1 MISCKD
7 RFNRWLVYVICL
19 SINVQPALAE
29 VIVSSSNTQVSNA
42 ANGVE
47 VVNIATPNSAGLS
60 HNRYEKF
67 NVDASGLILNN
78 STQTFAKSQLGG
90 ILERNE
96 NLGNKAANVILNE
109 VTSANRSQLKGYT
122 EVFGSQAN
130 VVIANPYGITCNGC
144 GFINTP
150 RVTLSTGIPL
160 LKNDTLDGFSVSQG
174 DITIE
179 GQGLDAS
186 GQSYFDIITRAA
198 QINAD
203 IHAQELNIITGTN
216 DVSYK
221 SNKVSRKAV
230 KSEAPSVAID
240 SSSLGGMYA
249 GRIQLVSTESGVG
262 VNSGNLSATA
272 GDIVISSD
280 GTVTLGNSTA
290 TNILSVTST
299 DKIVAN
305 DRQYAANSIHYS
317 ANQIEGKAATISA
330 KNDITFDATKS
341 VILSDSQITS
351 GLSADGTLSGRGE
364 LNVKSDSLS
373 VEKSGVTATGS
384 IISQNQT
391 VSVSDNS
398 QLQADNITFN
408 QLNSLSNGGNIQ
420 GNTALSF
427 EGAAYTLSGKG
438 QITSSAV
445 HLLGG
450 DATIHSQILGES
462 IDASLTNALNLASDG
477 KLNASHDLTVATE
490 HLTNSG
496 VLQATD
502 NIELNVGSFDNRAS
516 LISAG
521 EVEVTVQKNVQ
532 NKGLLYSNGNTQLH
546 VAGNVVNQQG
556 EILVGGNLSLDGKQ
570 TNKSAQGIY
579 NRSGNIEAKGAIT
592 LNANQVENTRLSVS
606 EKTTSESG
614 NAPKSITEKKIAINS
629 GDCFDAGHDGRRY
642 RCRFGYSGIHEQRV
656 ASKQS
661 TIVNVVG
668 ESSRLTAGS
677 NINISA
683 NQLTNS
689 ASLISSNDA
698 INISVNKLNN
708 RAYQN
713 STKTVMATYDAPGG
727 VTSSSDTNYIK
738 VKVTAK
744 RKLTTTVEKGRL
756 YNSSIIANGN
766 LTINASSSV
775 NNGTTKNNA
784 KGSGLGLAGAPE
796 IKVPENQNDNPFI
809 SDNDVAFP
817 HYTIPDSSN
826 GLFLITPDPK
836 SHFLIETNP
845 LLTDLNHYLGSD
857 YFLKKLDYKPDDDLK
872 FLGDAYYDTR
882 AITQAIF
889 EQTGQRY
896 LNTNIGSDLQ
906 QMQALIDAAS
916 TEKDALQ
923 LEAGVA
929 LTNDQI
935 DHLTHDIIWYENAT
949 VNGQKVLVPKLYLAA
964 ATKNNLGNDG
974 ALISGKDT
982 KIAAKSITN
991 NEAAIQAS
999 GDLELTATDNISN
1012 RNGTI
1017 GSAGDLTLVAE
1028 NDISNINS
1036 ELTGDNVVVRS
1047 INGNVSNQ
1055 TEVERLSFTS
1065 SGKMV
1070 KNVADT
1076 GSSDVTTYVA
1086 KSGSINARG
1095 KLVVDA
1101 GRDLIID
1108 AANVNASGD
1117 ASLNAGNSVYI
1128 TTAKNKQATST
1139 SKGRGYTYS
1148 SSSSNVTSAIHS
1160 GGNLSVSAGN
1170 DIVASGANVSSVG
1183 NLALKADRDISFD
1196 TAIDETYASEIRRG
1210 YQSRTQTKT
1219 HHGVSLS
1226 GDNISVESGRNISM
1240 TSANIDANDS
1250 VALASAGDITLQAAN
1265 DRVYHYDKKT
1275 KKKSFGRKKTTI
1287 NERLNEES
1295 VGSSI
1300 NAANIT
1306 VVAQSNKDNQKS
1318 AINLVGSDLNAK
1330 ENVKLIAD
1338 GDVTLS
1344 ANGYRNYQ
1352 HHESKKSGF
1361 GGLTGKSSGSINDAT
1376 LLSSANVITGRDVD
1390 IQSGKDIGV
1399 IASNVDA
1406 GGQVSLDAAN
1416 SVEIGAGQVERKTQQ
1431 WSQKSSLFSGNIYS
1445 MVSHQEGETSSVAQ
1459 GSSIRSGSDL
1469 SVDGA
1474 SIAVIGSD
1482 LAANGGA
1489 KLTSESGDITVA
1501 AATNNRSSYAKDEEL
1516 SVNFGDVGKLMTQ
1529 WSAMS
1534 GALQHGQFNAT
1545 VAKASYDK
1553 VDQQTTSVTHK
1564 QASIAAQGNV
1574 TLDSH
1579 EAITISGAN
1588 IAADTN
1594 EQGTGDVTLAAG
1606 GDVTVRE
1613 VTDTTS
1619 TTGDESHAE
1628 VDLSISVKHQ
1638 AVEVVHAAEA
1648 LKKSKDALVAA
1659 KASYQDYKSN
1669 LAVLNKKLAQLK
1681 EDYRKNASGVDTDDI
1696 DDLAER
1702 ISDAKSDEAW
1712 YLGNITLATADVASK
1727 TTLLVK
1733 QTATAAQSASTYGFD
1748 VGLDARGSLSKT
1760 SSSSSQTQS
1769 IASNVSGNN
1778 ISVLAGKRKDGSTA
1792 EVRGSNISAT
1802 NRLSIEADNIKLL
1815 ASQDTSTSHS
1825 TSENGSVDV
1834 SITLHGASTGPNVNV
1849 STSKNTT
1856 RSDSTNYTNSVLKG
1870 GEITLAST
1878 RDTTIH
1884 GANVTAENV
1893 LNVDAGGDLNVVS
1906 VQNSSNSS
1914 SKGAGLNAGLS
1925 ITGTGAVSGISGG
1938 INASGEKTKTKQTLL
1953 SSLTSGGTAT
1963 VNVGNNTDIS
1973 GAVIATT
1980 DQSGQDTGLLALTT
1994 NTLTHSNLGNTQSAK
2009 KRDNGISTNLGKGK
2023 NGLDATQQTTSIQLQ
2038 NTSGYSK
2045 TKTLA
2050 TLGNGNIQIHDE
2062 SNSSVATLNRDVT
2075 QTQKDLF
2082 SVERQQGNA
2091 DVTIDNRILTKE
2103 GRASIAEDAK
2113 RTELGGEAIADVVT
2127 KSSVDASDTFEH
2139 MEYVQ
2144 KDLDVQIQV
2153 AKNAKDAAIDLNNL
2167 DTSSAEQKQK
2177 AIDVYAAAY
2186 ARVLGLSIDSA
2197 RVIAIDRIV
2206 NGAQY
2211 NDGTRTIS
2219 KVVIND
2225 ESMANAQEYM
2235 QTLAHELSHVAE
2247 SQGVI
2252 DNKGSERENYADL
2265 VGNYAAE
2272 NYAWALEH
2280 SELGE
2285 VKTGD
2290 VNAHIG
2296 NDSDAVQQ
2304 ASSEYLADEARLG
2317 SENINYSLSRKE
2329 MTEKIAALRA
2339 CSSAG
2344 VGSEAC
2350 ATVDKLNILDA
2361 TRDLELQ
2368 KACQDISSDACKT
2381 QLTKTQENYDSYN
2394 EDAEPFEDTKYGQ
2407 ERESIYTVLQDPS
2420 GKDRQQQ
2427 YKDITSLFS
2436 TLVDF
2441 VPVVGDI
2448 KGLSEAKTGVDYL
2461 FAVVGFIPGVG
2472 DLVGKAAKA
2481 MNGGDVKLAQKYLSQ
2496 AQKQLQEHPKLLEYK
2511 PDGIPNTKG
2520 VAQTTAAS
2528 KSPVVKNA
2536 SEATADSKNSAS
2548 SGKVAGGSD
2557 VVKGTAFQK
2566 AVGQLSEVG
2575 QQNVRTLQGWAKSKG
2590 WVRKSGDGPE
2600 VWGVKDANG
2609 NFSWRL
2615 KVKPEASNRQG
2626 LKAGSNQPRFD
2637 ARLDSNGTY
2646 INPFTDQIGTKAI
2659 GTHIPLEK
2667 VY

>member
-19 SINVQPALAE
+19 SINIQPALAE

-521 EVEVTVQKNVQ
+521 EVEVTAQKNVQ

-556 EILVGGNLSLDGKQ
+556 NILVAGDLSIDGNEQNTRS
-570 TNKSAQGIY
+570 QGVY

-592 LNANQVENTRLSVS
+592 LNANQVENTRLSVN
-606 EKTTSESG
+606 ETTTSKSENTPS
-614 NAPKSITEKKIAINS
+614 SITRKVSSRNT
-629 GDCFDAGHDGRRY
+629 GNCHWGGHDGSFEI
-642 RCRFGYSGIHEQRV
+642 CSFSYSGIHEKRV
-656 ASKQS
+656 ASSQS
-661 TIVNVVG
+661 TVVNIAG
-668 ESSRLTAGS
+668 DSSRLTAGD

-689 ASLISSNDA
+689 ASLISSNNT
-698 INISVNKLNN
+698 INISVNKLTNQV
-708 RAYQN
+708 YQN
-713 STKTVMATYDAPGG
+713 SSKTVIATYDAAGG
-727 VTSSSDTNYIK
+727 TFSERSTSSSGPK
-738 VKVTAK
+738 VKVTAE

-784 KGSGLGLAGAPE
+784 KGSGLGLAGVPE

-836 SHFLIETNP
+836 NHFLIETNP

-964 ATKNNLGNDG
+964 ATKNNVGNDG

-1196 TAIDETYASEIRRG
+1196 TAIDETYASEKRRG
-1210 YQSRTQTKT
+1210 YQSRTQTQT

-1802 NRLSIEADNIKLL
+1802 NRLSVEADNIKLL

-1893 LNVDAGGDLNVVS
+1893 LNVDAGGNLNVVS

-2009 KRDNGISTNLGKGK
+2009 KRVNGISTNLGKGK

-2139 MEYVQ
+2139 MDYVQ

-2280 SELGE
+2280 SELGD

-2350 ATVDKLNILDA
+2350 ATVNKLNILDA

-2381 QLTKTQENYDSYN
+2381 QLTKTQENYDSYD

-2441 VPVVGDI
+2441 VPVVGDV
-2448 KGLSEAKTGVDYL
+2448 KGFAEAKTGVDYL
-2461 FAVVGFIPGVG
+2461 FATVGIIPGVG

-2496 AQKQLQEHPKLLEYK
+2496 AQKQLHDNPKLLEYK
-2511 PDGIPNTKG
+2511 PNSKTTSTEYDNTVSSGMIADGNDVTKG
-2520 VAQTTAAS
+2520 IEIAPGKFDYLFGRVSSNAHNAARSNQLALEMKRLGVPDTAAGRQMLTEHLGAAAQAEGNIARTFS
-2528 KSPVVKNA
+2528 NQYGNFEVRESLFMGP
-2536 SEATADSKNSAS
+2536 
-2548 SGKVAGGSD
+2548 SGKAAKFESTFQVLEDGSRR
-2557 VVKGTAFQK
+2557 
-2566 AVGQLSEVG
+2566 LSTV
-2575 QQNVRTLQGWAKSKG
+2575 
-2590 WVRKSGDGPE
+2590 
-2600 VWGVKDANG
+2600 
-2609 NFSWRL
+2609 
-2615 KVKPEASNRQG
+2615 
-2626 LKAGSNQPRFD
+2626 
-2637 ARLDSNGTY
+2637 
-2646 INPFTDQIGTKAI
+2646 IPF
-2659 GTHIPLEK
+2659 H
-2667 VY
+2667 